1 MAVVHHILEVQVR
14 HIPEEEPLVLAL
26 VPVLGK
32 ELALV
37 VIKDKPVEGI
47 DLGVDTIME
56 AYLVED
62 IVQVDIDL
70 EGPLVADSLVAFL
83 LKVKLIIIINKMM
96 N

>member
-26 VPVLGK
+26 APVLGK

-70 EGPLVADSLVAFL
+70 EEPLVADSLVAFL
-83 LKVKLIIIINKMM
+83 LMVKLLIIIYMMM